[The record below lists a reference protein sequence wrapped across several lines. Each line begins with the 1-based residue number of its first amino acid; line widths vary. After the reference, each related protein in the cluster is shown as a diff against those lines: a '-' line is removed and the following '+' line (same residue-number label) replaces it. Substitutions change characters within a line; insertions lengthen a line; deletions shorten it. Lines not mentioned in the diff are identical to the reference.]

1 MGKIGVGLV
10 GVGYWGEKLL
20 PKFLNS
26 KDASV
31 TLVCDKSSEHRAKIG
46 KLFPTVSTSSS
57 YQQLIDDSEVEA
69 LVIVTPPA
77 THYSLARQAIQA
89 GKHVWIEKPLALQL
103 DQGRELVRLAR
114 LKGVVLFVDHTF
126 LYDSAIRN
134 IRQRIAKGELGR
146 VYHIFLQRLNLGRI
160 KRDSNVWWNSAPH
173 DISIILYLLSARPTS
188 ISLHGYCYLQRN
200 LEDLNVAVMEMDNG
214 TSAFIYHNWIYP
226 ENTAKLTIVG
236 AKRSLVYE
244 GKFDRRSLKIYE
256 YAVDNSPTARPS
268 ETLRTT
274 IPSRMVAE
282 HKIEGIYDQE
292 PLALAVNDFLES
304 IQFAR
309 TPRSDGEFSLKVLAA
324 LEAGE
329 RSLRSGGEKTLVENQ
344 Y

>member
-1 MGKIGVGLV
+1 MGKVGVGLV

-26 KDASV
+26 RDASV
-31 TLVCDKSSEHRAKIG
+31 TLVCDKSSEHRAKVD

-57 YQQLIDDSEVEA
+57 YQQLLDDSEVEA

-103 DQGRELVRLAR
+103 DQGHELVRLAR

-134 IRQRIAKGELGR
+134 IRKRIAKGELGR

-173 DISIILYLLSARPTS
+173 DLSIVLYLLSARPTS
-188 ISLHGYCYLQRN
+188 ISLHGYCYLQPN
-200 LEDLNVAVMEMDNG
+200 MEDLNMAVMEMDNG

-236 AKRSLVYE
+236 AKRLLVYE

-256 YAVDNSPTARPS
+256 YAVDNPPTAQPP
-268 ETLRTT
+268 EALQTT
-274 IPSRMVAE
+274 IPSKMIAE
-282 HKIEGIYDQE
+282 HTIEGIYDQD

-309 TPRSDGEFSLKVLAA
+309 TPLSDGEFSLKVLAA

-329 RSLRSGGEKTLVENQ
+329 QSLRSGGKKTLIEN
-344 Y
+344 

>member
-1 MGKIGVGLV
+1 MGKVSVGLV

-26 KDASV
+26 RDASV
-31 TLVCDKSSEHRAKIG
+31 TLVCDKSSEHRAKVSR
-46 KLFPTVSTSSS
+46 LFPTVPTSSS
-57 YQQLIDDSEVEA
+57 YQQLLDDSDVEA

-114 LKGVVLFVDHTF
+114 VKGVVLFVDHTF

-134 IRQRIAKGELGR
+134 IRQRIARGELGH

-173 DISIILYLLSARPTS
+173 DISIILYLLSAHPMS
-188 ISLHGYCYLQRN
+188 ISLHGYSYLQPK
-200 LEDLNVAVMEMDNG
+200 LEDLNMAVMEMDNG

-256 YAVDNSPTARPS
+256 YAVDNSPTAQPS

-274 IPSRMVAE
+274 IPSKIMAE
-282 HKIEGIYDQE
+282 YKIEGIYDQE

-309 TPRSDGEFSLKVLAA
+309 APLSDGEFSLKVLAA

-329 RSLRSGGEKTLVENQ
+329 QSLRSGGKKTLIEN
-344 Y
+344 